1 MYSEST
7 GEKNQLLRIGSD
19 TIPQEIQTNK
29 SFLLIHSV
37 HIKSCQVEREES
49 WMYKEYKYTGN
60 LILYILYVCM
70 YVECKLKTGRNG
82 HRNLNQSEPS
92 KFVQL

>member
-7 GEKNQLLRIGSD
+7 EDKNQLLRIGSD

-37 HIKSCQVEREES
+37 HIKACQVKREES

-60 LILYILYVCM
+60 MLLYIHVCM
-70 YVECKLKTGRNG
+70 
-82 HRNLNQSEPS
+82 
-92 KFVQL
+92 

>member
-7 GEKNQLLRIGSD
+7 GDKNELLRIGSD

-37 HIKSCQVEREES
+37 HIKSCQVEKKNHGCTKSINTQE
-49 WMYKEYKYTGN
+49 T
-60 LILYILYVCM
+60 
-70 YVECKLKTGRNG
+70 
-82 HRNLNQSEPS
+82 
-92 KFVQL
+92 

>member
-7 GEKNQLLRIGSD
+7 EDKNQLLRIGSD

-37 HIKSCQVEREES
+37 HIKACQV
-49 WMYKEYKYTGN
+49 
-60 LILYILYVCM
+60 
-70 YVECKLKTGRNG
+70 
-82 HRNLNQSEPS
+82 
-92 KFVQL
+92 

>member
-7 GEKNQLLRIGSD
+7 GDKNQLLRIGSD

-49 WMYKEYKYTGN
+49 WMYKE
-60 LILYILYVCM
+60 
-70 YVECKLKTGRNG
+70 CKLKTGRNG

>member
-37 HIKSCQVEREES
+37 HIKSCQVEREDS

-60 LILYILYVCM
+60 MILYIHVCM

>member
-7 GEKNQLLRIGSD
+7 GDKNQLLRIGSD

-37 HIKSCQVEREES
+37 HIKSCQVEKKNHGCTKRINTQE
-49 WMYKEYKYTGN
+49 T
-60 LILYILYVCM
+60 
-70 YVECKLKTGRNG
+70 
-82 HRNLNQSEPS
+82 
-92 KFVQL
+92 

>member
-7 GEKNQLLRIGSD
+7 GDKNQLLRIGSD

-60 LILYILYVCM
+60 MILYIHVCM

>member
-7 GEKNQLLRIGSD
+7 GDKNQLLRIGSD

-37 HIKSCQVEREES
+37 HIKSCQVEREDS

-60 LILYILYVCM
+60 MILYIHVCM
-70 YVECKLKTGRNG
+70 YVECKLKTRRNG

>member
-7 GEKNQLLRIGSD
+7 GDKNQLLRIGSD

-37 HIKSCQVEREES
+37 HIKACQV
-49 WMYKEYKYTGN
+49 
-60 LILYILYVCM
+60 
-70 YVECKLKTGRNG
+70 
-82 HRNLNQSEPS
+82 
-92 KFVQL
+92 